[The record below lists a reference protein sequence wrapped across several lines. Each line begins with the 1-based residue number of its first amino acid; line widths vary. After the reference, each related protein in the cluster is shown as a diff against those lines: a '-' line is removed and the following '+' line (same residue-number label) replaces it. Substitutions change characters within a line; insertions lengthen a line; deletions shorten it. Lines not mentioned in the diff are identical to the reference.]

1 MFAQSF
7 LDFGLT
13 EGLLF
18 VIRII
23 ATVGGAVV
31 GWFVCDPLTRG
42 IYRLS
47 FKGTT
52 PGSLLFLTKLGG
64 ATGVALLIWFFMPL
78 GGGGGGLGWGSGTGG
93 GPGKGAGQ
101 GGDKKGTGTDDKTKP
116 GKETKD
122 AKAITPPKAVPQRE
136 LLKIEI
142 LGGPRFKDDGEDRY
156 YLFKG
161 KETQPPRSLTE
172 VEEYFKKNHDKLQV
186 EIIHT
191 EDTAVSNMGEGPT
204 PRLRKLANQY
214 GIPTQGP
221 KD

>member
-7 LDFGLT
+7 LDLGLT
-13 EGLLF
+13 EGLFF
-18 VIRII
+18 VLRII

-52 PGSLLFLTKLGG
+52 PGSVLFLAKLGG
-64 ATGVALLIWFFMPL
+64 ATTLALLIWFFLPL
-78 GGGGGGLGWGSGTGG
+78 GGGGGGLGWGPGMGG
-93 GPGKGAGQ
+93 GPGKGPGQ
-101 GGDKKGTGTDDKTKP
+101 GGDKKGAGSDVNSKTD
-116 GKETKD
+116 KETKD
-122 AKAITPPKAVPQRE
+122 AKIITTPKVVPQRE

-142 LGGPRFKDDGEDRY
+142 LGGPRFKNDGEDRY
-156 YLFKG
+156 YLFKS
-161 KETQPPRSLTE
+161 KEISSPRSLAE

-191 EDTAVSNMGEGPT
+191 EDTAVFNMDEGPT
-204 PRLRKLANQY
+204 PRLRKLANKY

-221 KD
+221 KE

>member
-13 EGLLF
+13 EGLFF
-18 VIRII
+18 VLRII

-42 IYRLS
+42 VYRLS

-52 PGSLLFLTKLGG
+52 PGSLLFLTKLAG

-78 GGGGGGLGWGSGTGG
+78 GGGGGGLGWGSGMGG
-93 GPGKGAGQ
+93 GPGKGPGQ
-101 GGDKKGTGTDDKTKP
+101 GGDKKGTGAESNTKVDKDTKN
-116 GKETKD
+116 
-122 AKAITPPKAVPQRE
+122 AKNITTSKIVPPRE

-161 KETQPPRSLTE
+161 KDSQSPRSLSE
-172 VEEYFKKNHDKLQV
+172 VEEHFKQHPDKLQI

-191 EDTAVSNMGEGPT
+191 EDTAVSNMDEGPT
-204 PRLRKLANQY
+204 PKLRKLANKY

-221 KD
+221 KE